1 MQKYEKDLKHFTFT
15 LDIPIRFS
23 VNVSIEEPLVDTTS
37 MSLRVLFD
45 FIFAGL
51 PKLV

>member
-1 MQKYEKDLKHFTFT
+1 MQKYQKDLKHFT
-15 LDIPIRFS
+15 LDIPIRLS